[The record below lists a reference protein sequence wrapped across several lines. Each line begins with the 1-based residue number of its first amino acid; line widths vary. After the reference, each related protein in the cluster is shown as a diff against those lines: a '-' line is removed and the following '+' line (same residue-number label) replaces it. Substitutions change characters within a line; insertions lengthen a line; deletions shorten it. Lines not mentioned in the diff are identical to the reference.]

1 MAVAPPEIRDAAAFV
16 RAATQPRPSSE
27 ISMSQH
33 QDTIFALSSGA
44 LPSGVAVIRVS
55 GQGARTALDVL
66 CGHVPAA
73 RRAHLMEIRN
83 GDGEV
88 LDQGLVLFFAGP
100 ASFTGEDCAELQVH
114 GGKAVVKAI
123 LTCLAG
129 LPGFRHAAAGEFSRR
144 AFENGKMDLVEVE
157 GLADLVRAETE
168 MQRKLARYMS
178 EGHMS
183 KRYHDWMD
191 RLSRYRALIEAE
203 LDFAD
208 EGDVPGSV
216 SDQVW
221 KDLSKLE
228 VEMAATIGNR
238 SAELI
243 RDGFRIAI
251 AGPPNA
257 GKSSLLN
264 YLAKRDIAIVTDVA
278 GTTRDV
284 LEAELDIGGHK
295 VCFFDTAGIRET
307 SDEIELIGISRAR
320 TAVLN
325 ADAVLYLTDSDQ
337 GPVNAMLGL
346 ETSGTVL
353 TVRTKSD
360 IGSPA
365 AITSAINCDISVS
378 TVTGDGIDSLMK
390 RITSL
395 VEDALHGGA
404 FDQSLLIRHRNNL
417 ELSLDAVR
425 SAMEGDAMPLEVRS
439 EYLRLS
445 AEHLGR
451 ITGAVSADE
460 LLGLIFSEFCI
471 GK

>member
-1 MAVAPPEIRDAAAFV
+1 MTD
-16 RAATQPRPSSE
+16 
-27 ISMSQH
+27 H
-33 QDTIFALSSGA
+33 QDTIFALSSGS
-44 LPSGVAVIRVS
+44 LPSGVAIIRVS
-55 GQGARTALDVL
+55 GTGARIALDVL
-66 CGHVPAA
+66 CGQVPLP
-73 RRAHLMEIRN
+73 RRAQLMEIHN
-83 GDGEV
+83 PEGEV
-88 LDQGLVLFFAGP
+88 LDNGLVLFFAGP
-100 ASFTGEDCAELQVH
+100 ASFTGEDCAELHVH

-123 LTCLAG
+123 LTG
-129 LPGFRHAAAGEFSRR
+129 LSALEGFRHAEAGEFSRR

-183 KRYHDWMD
+183 ERYRGWMD

-208 EGDVPGSV
+208 EGDVQGSV

-221 KDLSKLE
+221 VDVGLLE
-228 VEMAATIGNR
+228 SEMANAIGDR

-243 RDGFRIAI
+243 RDGYRIAI
-251 AGPPNA
+251 AGAPNV

-307 SDEIELIGISRAR
+307 VDQVELIGISRAK

-325 ADAVLYLTDSDQ
+325 ADAVLYLAERDEELSD
-337 GPVNAMLGL
+337 VALSL
-346 ETSGTVL
+346 ETGGSVL
-353 TVRTKSD
+353 TILTKVD
-360 IGSPA
+360 VGSP
-365 AITSAINCDISVS
+365 SAVNCDIAIS
-378 TVTGDGIDSLMK
+378 TKTGVGIDSLMK
-390 RITSL
+390 RISTL
-395 VEDALHGGA
+395 VDDAIQGGS
-404 FDQSLLIRHRNNL
+404 FDNSILIRHRNNL
-417 ELSLDAVR
+417 ELSLHSVR
-425 SAMEGDAMPLEVRS
+425 QAIEGDSMPLEVRA
-439 EYLRLS
+439 ECLRLA

-451 ITGAVSADE
+451 ITGAVNADE